1 MPGIALALEYE
12 HAKGLL
18 LALFKC
24 IVLKLMQ
31 GSAATNFH
39 LQTAPKQILL
49 VEDNRVNRLVAERL
63 LRRWGY
69 AVKPAVDG
77 LDGLKMAALGT
88 YDLILMNMNMP
99 GLNGKEAAILI
110 RRLND
115 HYQAVPIIALSASQG
130 ELHQTDGPFTDLLT
144 IPYMPEQLKN
154 LLHFYLQQ
162 ETEAEEN
169 PQIWK
174 RLDDISGQDPL
185 YRRQLVRLF
194 AKNCRELLQDLREG
208 RLENVQYL
216 SQIRHKYR
224 SSFRLLDLYSLEAA
238 LDNLQE
244 ALEQPLEEA
253 ALLYRKLAVAQQA
266 SAVIDELSLLAA

>member
-1 MPGIALALEYE
+1 
-12 HAKGLL
+12 
-18 LALFKC
+18 
-24 IVLKLMQ
+24 MQ

-39 LQTAPKQILL
+39 LLTAPKQILL

-99 GLNGKEAAILI
+99 GLNGKEAAMLI

-130 ELHQTDGPFTDLLT
+130 ELQQTDGPFTDLLT

-162 ETEAEEN
+162 ATEAEEN
-169 PQIWK
+169 LQIRK

-216 SQIRHKYR
+216 SRIRHKHR
-224 SSFRLLDLYSLEAA
+224 SSLRLLDLYSLEAA